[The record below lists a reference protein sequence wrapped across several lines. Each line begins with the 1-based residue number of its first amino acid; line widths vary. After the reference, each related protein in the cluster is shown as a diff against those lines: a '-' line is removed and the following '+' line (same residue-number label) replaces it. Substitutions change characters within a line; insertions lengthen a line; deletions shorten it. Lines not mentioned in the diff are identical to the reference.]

1 MIGPGAAP
9 MLQQRRCIPFA
20 DLAAEPVAIDL
31 AQAQH
36 DMGVGFGLAIGTD
49 IPMDVE
55 VGDHAAV
62 DNFARDE
69 LARERDALLLR
80 HLARDRELDLPCK
93 LRILAPFARPD
104 FPPQPLAIRSPLAP
118 TCSAPARAYPTPPL

>member
-1 MIGPGAAP
+1 MIDARVDAERGATAVHMIGPGAAP

-36 DMGVGFGLAIGTD
+36 DMGVGFGLAIGPD

-55 VGDHAAV
+55 VGAPAAV
-62 DNFARDE
+62 ETFARSE
-69 LARERDALLLR
+69 
-80 HLARDRELDLPCK
+80 
-93 LRILAPFARPD
+93 
-104 FPPQPLAIRSPLAP
+104 
-118 TCSAPARAYPTPPL
+118 PARARGALSLPHLAHERGTPPAAHP

>member
-36 DMGVGFGLAIGTD
+36 DTGVGFGLAIGTD

-55 VGDHAAV
+55 VGDLAAV
-62 DNFARDE
+62 DKFAREE
-69 LARERDALLLR
+69 LARERDVLLLR
-80 HLARDRELDLPCK
+80 HISRYRALDSACTLS
-93 LRILAPFARPD
+93 L
-104 FPPQPLAIRSPLAP
+104 FPLLSCL
-118 TCSAPARAYPTPPL
+118 